1 MRSPASHP
9 RLEQFSF
16 TSDSAGYGNLQLIDA
31 LEKRVEIRASLAV
44 RFAVSALT
52 LDAASVLYGRITT
65 ALAAEGGASLRREAP
80 FTVLE
85 LLQYL
90 SLRAALPQ
98 LP

>member
-1 MRSPASHP
+1 M
-9 RLEQFSF
+9 
-16 TSDSAGYGNLQLIDA
+16 IDA

-44 RFAVSALT
+44 RFAGSALT
-52 LDAASVLYGRITT
+52 LGAADVLYGRITT
-65 ALAAEGGASLRREAP
+65 ALAEGGASLRREAP